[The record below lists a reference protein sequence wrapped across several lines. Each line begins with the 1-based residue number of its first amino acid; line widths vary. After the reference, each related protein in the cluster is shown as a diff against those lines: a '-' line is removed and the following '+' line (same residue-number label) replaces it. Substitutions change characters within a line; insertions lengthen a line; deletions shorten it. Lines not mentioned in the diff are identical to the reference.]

1 MNAEQINQAVAQL
14 LPAWQTHARLDGLTS
29 TNRPV
34 NRTEGYQIQR
44 ALFEATGEPALGWKI
59 AATSLAGQQHIGVS
73 GPLAGRLSA
82 SRCLAD
88 NSELSL
94 ERNYMSVIEAE
105 FAFLMGRDVGA
116 APDRM
121 RTHGS
126 GGPSVTAL
134 TMAQVMDCVSGL
146 HVAIEVPNSR
156 YVDFVNA
163 GEAQLIA
170 DFACACYV
178 VLGPPAPEQWRET
191 DLSQHA
197 VSVRREDEIVATGT
211 GANVLGDPRI
221 GLTWLANEL
230 LSQGQQLKAGEIVM
244 TGTCVVPVPVV
255 AGDAMTADF
264 GAFGQVRA
272 RFKA

>member
-1 MNAEQINQAVAQL
+1 MNEEQINQAVAQL
-14 LPAWQTHARLDGLTS
+14 LPAWQAHARLDGLVPHI
-29 TNRPV
+29 RPV
-34 NRTEGYQIQR
+34 TRSEGYRIQR
-44 ALFEATGEPALGWKI
+44 ALFEATGDPALGWKI
-59 AATSLAGQQHIGVS
+59 AATSQAGQQHIGVS

-94 ERNYMSVIEAE
+94 GHNYMSVIEAE
-105 FAFLMGRDVGA
+105 FAFLMGRDAGRELSSGA
-116 APDRM
+116 GRPDAP
-121 RTHGS
+121 
-126 GGPSVTAL
+126 L
-134 TMAQVMDCVSGL
+134 TMSQVMDCVSGL
-146 HVAIEVPNSR
+146 HIAIEVPNSR
-156 YVDFVNA
+156 YVDFVGA

-170 DFACACYV
+170 DFACACNV
-178 VLGPPAPEQWRET
+178 VLGPRAPDHWRDT

-197 VSVRREDEIVATGT
+197 VTVRRGNQIVATGT

-230 LSQGQQLKAGEIVM
+230 LSQGQQLKAGEVVM
-244 TGTCVVPVPVV
+244 TGTCVVPVPVA

-264 GAFGQVRA
+264 GAFGQVRV

>member
-1 MNAEQINQAVAQL
+1 MKAEQINQAVAQL
-14 LPAWQTHARLDGLTS
+14 LPAWNTHARIEGLAPQHRPS
-29 TNRPV
+29 TRA
-34 NRTEGYQIQR
+34 EGYQIQR
-44 ALFEATGEPALGWKI
+44 ALFEATGDHALGWKI
-59 AATSLAGQQHIGVS
+59 AATSQAGQQHIGVS

-94 ERNYMSVIEAE
+94 SHHHMSVIEAE
-105 FAFLMGRDVGA
+105 FAFLMGRDVGRELA
-116 APDRM
+116 AGAGRQDAP
-121 RTHGS
+121 
-126 GGPSVTAL
+126 L
-134 TMAQVMDCVSGL
+134 TMSQVMDCVSGL

-156 YVDFVNA
+156 YVDFVAA

-170 DFACACYV
+170 DFACACHV
-178 VLGPPAPEQWRET
+178 VLGSRAPDDWRLI
-191 DLSQHA
+191 DLSQHT
-197 VSVRREDEIVATGT
+197 VNVRRGQETVATGT

-244 TGTCVVPVPVV
+244 TGTCVVPVPVS

>member
-1 MNAEQINQAVAQL
+1 MNVDKLNQAVAQL
-14 LPAWQTHARLDGLTS
+14 LPAWQTHARLDGLSIQCRPTS
-29 TNRPV
+29 
-34 NRTEGYQIQR
+34 RTEGYQIQQ

-94 ERNYMSVIEAE
+94 ERNDMSVIEAE
-105 FAFLMGRDVGA
+105 FAFLIGRDVGRELA
-116 APDRM
+116 
-121 RTHGS
+121 TGS
-126 GGPSVTAL
+126 GRQDAPL
-134 TMAQVMDCVSGL
+134 TMAHVMDCVAGL
-146 HVAIEVPNSR
+146 HLAIEVPNSR
-156 YVDFVNA
+156 YVDFVGA

-178 VLGPPAPEQWRET
+178 VLGPRAPDQWRDT
-191 DLSQHA
+191 DLSQHT
-197 VSVRREDEIVATGT
+197 VTVRRDNEIVATGT

-230 LSQGQQLKAGEIVM
+230 LLQGQQLKAGEIVM
-244 TGTCVVPVPVV
+244 TGTCVVPVPVT
-255 AGDAMTADF
+255 AGDSMTADF
-264 GAFGQVRA
+264 GSFGQVHA

>member
-1 MNAEQINQAVAQL
+1 MNVDNINQAVAQL
-14 LPAWQTHARLDGLTS
+14 LPAWQIHARLDGLASQCRPTS
-29 TNRPV
+29 
-34 NRTEGYQIQR
+34 RTEGYQIQR

-94 ERNYMSVIEAE
+94 ERNDMSVIEAE
-105 FAFLMGRDVGA
+105 FAFLIGRDVG
-116 APDRM
+116 R
-121 RTHGS
+121 
-126 GGPSVTAL
+126 AL
-134 TMAQVMDCVSGL
+134 TSATGSKDAPLTMGHVMDCVSGL

-156 YVDFVNA
+156 YVDFVAA

-178 VLGPPAPEQWRET
+178 VLGPRAPEQWRQT
-191 DLSQHA
+191 DLSQHE
-197 VSVRREDEIVATGT
+197 VSVRRGHETVATGT

-221 GLTWLANEL
+221 ALTWLANEL
-230 LSQGQQLKAGEIVM
+230 LSQGHQLKAGEIVM
-244 TGTCVVPVPVV
+244 TGTCVVPVPVS
-255 AGDAMTADF
+255 AGDTMTADF
-264 GAFGQVRA
+264 GSFGQVRA

>member
-1 MNAEQINQAVAQL
+1 MNAESMNQAVAQL
-14 LPAWQTHARLDGLTS
+14 LPAWKSHARIEGLAPEC
-29 TNRPV
+29 RPIS
-34 NRTEGYQIQR
+34 RTEAYQIQH

-59 AATSLAGQQHIGVS
+59 AATSQAGQQHIGVS

-88 NSELSL
+88 NTELSL
-94 ERNYMSVIEAE
+94 THNHMSVIEAE
-105 FAFLMGRDVGA
+105 FAFLIGRDVGY
-116 APDRM
+116 APVS
-121 RTHGS
+121 GS
-126 GGPSVTAL
+126 ADSGSPL
-134 TMAQVMDCVSGL
+134 TMSQVMDCVSGL

-156 YVDFVNA
+156 YIDFVGA

-178 VLGPPAPEQWRET
+178 ILGPRVADHWREA

-197 VSVRREDEIVATGT
+197 VSVRRGRETVATGK
-211 GANVLGDPRI
+211 GSNVLGDPRI

-230 LSQGQQLKAGEIVM
+230 LSQGQQLKAGEVVM
-244 TGTCVVPVPVV
+244 TGTCVVPVPVS
-255 AGDAMTADF
+255 AGDEMTADF
-264 GAFGQVRA
+264 GTFGQVRA

>member
-1 MNAEQINQAVAQL
+1 MNTEQTNQAVAQL
-14 LPAWQTHARLDGLTS
+14 LPAWQAHARLDGLAPEC
-29 TNRPV
+29 RPAS
-34 NRTEGYQIQR
+34 RTEGYQIQR

-59 AATSLAGQQHIGVS
+59 AATSQAGQQHIGVT

-94 ERNYMSVIEAE
+94 ACIHMSVIEAE
-105 FAFLMGRDVGA
+105 FAFLIGRDVGRELA
-116 APDRM
+116 VGTGRADQP
-121 RTHGS
+121 
-126 GGPSVTAL
+126 L
-134 TMAQVMDCVSGL
+134 TMSQVMDCVAGL
-146 HVAIEVPNSR
+146 HIAIEVPNSR
-156 YVDFVNA
+156 YVDFVGA

-178 VLGPPAPEQWRET
+178 VLGPRAPDQWRET

-197 VSVRREDEIVATGT
+197 VTVRRGNEIVATGS

-230 LSQGQQLKAGEIVM
+230 LSQGQQLKSGEVVM
-244 TGTCVVPVPVV
+244 TGTCVVPVPVA

>member
-1 MNAEQINQAVAQL
+1 MNVEKINQAVAQL
-14 LPAWQTHARLDGLTS
+14 RPAWQTHARIDGLATPCRPTS
-29 TNRPV
+29 RS
-34 NRTEGYQIQR
+34 EGYQIQR

-82 SRCLAD
+82 NRCLAD

-94 ERNYMSVIEAE
+94 EHNHMSVIEAE
-105 FAFLMGRDVGA
+105 FAFLIGRDVGRELA
-116 APDRM
+116 AGTGRQDAP
-121 RTHGS
+121 
-126 GGPSVTAL
+126 L
-134 TMAQVMDCVSGL
+134 TLSQVMDCVAGL
-146 HVAIEVPNSR
+146 HLAIEVPNSR
-156 YVDFVNA
+156 YVDFVAA

-178 VLGPPAPEQWRET
+178 VLGPRAPETWRHA

-197 VSVRREDEIVATGT
+197 VSVRRGNELVATGT

-244 TGTCVVPVPVV
+244 TGTCVVPVPVT
-255 AGDAMTADF
+255 AGDTMTADF
-264 GAFGQVRA
+264 GSFGQVHA

>member
-1 MNAEQINQAVAQL
+1 MNVEKINQAVAQL
-14 LPAWQTHARLDGLTS
+14 RPAWQTHARIDGLASQCRPTS
-29 TNRPV
+29 RS
-34 NRTEGYQIQR
+34 EGYQIQR

-59 AATSLAGQQHIGVS
+59 AATSLAGQRHIGVS

-82 SRCLAD
+82 NRCLAD

-94 ERNYMSVIEAE
+94 EHNHMSVIEAE
-105 FAFLMGRDVGA
+105 FAFLIGRDVGRELANA
-116 APDRM
+116 AGRQDEP
-121 RTHGS
+121 
-126 GGPSVTAL
+126 L
-134 TMAQVMDCVSGL
+134 TMSHVMDCVAGL

-156 YVDFVNA
+156 YVDFAGA

-178 VLGPPAPEQWRET
+178 VLGPRAPEAWRHS

-197 VSVRREDEIVATGT
+197 VTVSRGNEIVATGS
-211 GANVLGDPRI
+211 GANVLGDPRL

-244 TGTCVVPVPVV
+244 TGTCVVPVPVA
-255 AGDAMTADF
+255 AGDVMTADF
-264 GAFGQVRA
+264 GSFGQVRT

>member
-1 MNAEQINQAVAQL
+1 MNVEKINQAVAQL
-14 LPAWQTHARLDGLTS
+14 LPAWKAHARLDGLAPQCRPTS
-29 TNRPV
+29 
-34 NRTEGYQIQR
+34 RTEGYQIQY

-59 AATSLAGQQHIGVS
+59 AATSVAGQQHIGVS

-94 ERNYMSVIEAE
+94 ERNYMCVIEAE
-105 FAFLMGRDVGA
+105 FAFLMGRDVGRELA
-116 APDRM
+116 AGVDRQDA
-121 RTHGS
+121 S
-126 GGPSVTAL
+126 L
-134 TMAQVMDCVSGL
+134 TMAQVMDCVAGL
-146 HVAIEVPNSR
+146 HIAIEVPNSR
-156 YVDFVNA
+156 YVDFVGA

-170 DFACACYV
+170 DFACACNV
-178 VLGPPAPEQWRET
+178 VLGPRAPDEWRNT

-197 VSVRREDEIVATGT
+197 VTVRRNNEIVATGS

-230 LSQGQQLKAGEIVM
+230 LSQGQQLKAGEVVM
-244 TGTCVVPVPVV
+244 TGTCVVPVPVA

-264 GAFGQVRA
+264 GAFGQVHA
-272 RFKA
+272 RFRA

>member
-14 LPAWQTHARLDGLTS
+14 LPAWQAHARLEGLAS
-29 TNRPV
+29 QNRPV
-34 NRTEGYQIQR
+34 NRAEGYQIQR

-82 SRCLAD
+82 NRCLAD
-88 NSELSL
+88 QSELSL

-105 FAFLMGRDVGA
+105 FAFLMGRDVGPG
-116 APDRM
+116 PDRKQVPG
-121 RTHGS
+121 TGALES
-126 GGPSVTAL
+126 PL
-134 TMAQVMDCVSGL
+134 TMSQVMDCVSGL

-156 YVDFVNA
+156 YVDFVGA

-178 VLGPPAPEQWRET
+178 VLGPRAPEQWRET
-191 DLSQHA
+191 DLSQHV
-197 VSVRREDEIVATGT
+197 VSVRRGDQIVATGT

-230 LSQGQQLKAGEIVM
+230 LSHGQQLKAGEIVM

-272 RFKA
+272 RFKV

>member
-1 MNAEQINQAVAQL
+1 MNAEQITQAVAQL
-14 LPAWQTHARLDGLTS
+14 LPAWKMHARLEGLAPGCRPTS
-29 TNRPV
+29 
-34 NRTEGYQIQR
+34 RTEAYQTQR

-59 AATSLAGQQHIGVS
+59 AATSQAGQQHIGVS

-94 ERNYMSVIEAE
+94 TNNYMSVIEAE
-105 FAFLMGRDVGA
+105 FAFLMGRDVGD
-116 APDRM
+116 AP
-121 RTHGS
+121 S
-126 GGPSVTAL
+126 GYPGRSERSETPL
-134 TMAQVMDCVSGL
+134 TMSQVMDCVSGL

-156 YVDFVNA
+156 YIDFAGA

-178 VLGPPAPEQWRET
+178 VLGPRAPDDWRDV
-191 DLSQHA
+191 DLSQHS
-197 VSVRREDEIVATGT
+197 VSVRRGDETVATGK
-211 GANVLGDPRI
+211 GANVLGDPRL

-230 LSQGQQLKAGEIVM
+230 LSQGEQLKAGEVVM
-244 TGTCVVPVPVV
+244 TGTCVVPVPVF
-255 AGDAMTADF
+255 AGDRMTADF
-264 GAFGQVRA
+264 GPFGQVSA

>member
-1 MNAEQINQAVAQL
+1 MNVEQINQAVAQL
-14 LPAWQTHARLDGLTS
+14 LPAWQAHARLDGLAPQC
-29 TNRPV
+29 RPT

-44 ALFEATGEPALGWKI
+44 ALFEASGEPALGWKI

-94 ERNYMSVIEAE
+94 ERNYMCVIEAE
-105 FAFLMGRDVGA
+105 FAFLMGRDVSRTLAAGA
-116 APDRM
+116 SAPDA
-121 RTHGS
+121 
-126 GGPSVTAL
+126 PVT
-134 TMAQVMDCVSGL
+134 MSQVMDCVSGL
-146 HVAIEVPNSR
+146 HIAIEVPNSR
-156 YVDFVNA
+156 YVDFVSA

-170 DFACACYV
+170 DCACACYV
-178 VLGPPAPEQWRET
+178 VLGPRAPETWRQT

-197 VSVRREDEIVATGT
+197 VSVRRGNETVAVGT

-230 LSQGQQLKAGEIVM
+230 LSQGQSLKAGEVVM
-244 TGTCVVPVPVV
+244 TGTCVVPVPVA

>member
-1 MNAEQINQAVAQL
+1 MNVDNIDQAVAQL
-14 LPAWQTHARLDGLTS
+14 LPAWQTHTRIDGLAPQCRPTS
-29 TNRPV
+29 RA
-34 NRTEGYQIQR
+34 EGYAIQR
-44 ALFEATGEPALGWKI
+44 ALFEESGEPALGWKI
-59 AATSLAGQQHIGVS
+59 AATSVAGQQHIGVS

-88 NSELSL
+88 NSELAL
-94 ERNYMSVIEAE
+94 THNYMHVIEAE
-105 FAFLMGRDVGA
+105 FAFLMGRDVGRELA
-116 APDRM
+116 AGAGRPDA
-121 RTHGS
+121 
-126 GGPSVTAL
+126 PL

-156 YVDFVNA
+156 YVDFVGA

-178 VLGPPAPEQWRET
+178 VLGSRAPESWRLA

-197 VSVRREDEIVATGT
+197 VTVRRGNELVATGT

-244 TGTCVVPVPVV
+244 TGTCVVPVPVA
-255 AGDAMTADF
+255 AGDKMTADF
-264 GAFGQVRA
+264 GSFGQVHA

>member
-1 MNAEQINQAVAQL
+1 MKIEQTNQAVEQL
-14 LPAWQTHARLDGLTS
+14 LPAWQAHARIDGLAPQCRPTS
-29 TNRPV
+29 
-34 NRTEGYQIQR
+34 RTEGYQIQR

-94 ERNYMSVIEAE
+94 AHNHMSVIEAE
-105 FAFLMGRDVGA
+105 FAFLMGRDVGRELA
-116 APDRM
+116 AGAGRADQP
-121 RTHGS
+121 
-126 GGPSVTAL
+126 L
-134 TMAQVMDCVSGL
+134 TLSQVMDCVAGL
-146 HVAIEVPNSR
+146 HIAIEVPNSR
-156 YVDFVNA
+156 YIDFVGA

-178 VLGPPAPEQWRET
+178 VLGPRVPDQWRDT

-197 VSVRREDEIVATGT
+197 VTVRRGNETVATGS

-230 LSQGQQLKAGEIVM
+230 LSQGQQLKAGEVVM
-244 TGTCVVPVPVV
+244 TGTCVVPVPVA

-264 GAFGQVRA
+264 GAFGQVHA

>member
-1 MNAEQINQAVAQL
+1 MKIEQTNQAVAQL
-14 LPAWQTHARLDGLTS
+14 LPAWQTHARLDGLAPQCRPTS
-29 TNRPV
+29 
-34 NRTEGYQIQR
+34 RTEGYQIQR

-59 AATSLAGQQHIGVS
+59 AATSQAGQQHIGVS

-88 NSELSL
+88 NSELPL
-94 ERNYMSVIEAE
+94 AHNHMSVIEAE
-105 FAFLMGRDVGA
+105 FAFLMGRDVGRELA
-116 APDRM
+116 TGAGRADQP
-121 RTHGS
+121 
-126 GGPSVTAL
+126 L
-134 TMAQVMDCVSGL
+134 TLSQVMDCVAGL
-146 HVAIEVPNSR
+146 HIAIEVPNSR
-156 YVDFVNA
+156 YIDFVGA

-178 VLGPPAPEQWRET
+178 VLGPRVSDQWRET

-197 VSVRREDEIVATGT
+197 VTVRRGNEIVATGS

-230 LSQGQQLKAGEIVM
+230 LSQGQQLKAGEVVM
-244 TGTCVVPVPVV
+244 TGTCVVPVSVA

-264 GAFGQVRA
+264 GAFGQVHA

>member
-1 MNAEQINQAVAQL
+1 MNEEQINQAVAQL
-14 LPAWQTHARLDGLTS
+14 LPAWQAHTRLDGLAPQCRPTS
-29 TNRPV
+29 
-34 NRTEGYQIQR
+34 RTEGYQIQR

-59 AATSLAGQQHIGVS
+59 AATSQAGQQHIGVS

-88 NSELSL
+88 NSELPL
-94 ERNYMSVIEAE
+94 AHNYMSVIEAE
-105 FAFLMGRDVGA
+105 FAFLMGRDVGRELA
-116 APDRM
+116 AGVGRADQP
-121 RTHGS
+121 
-126 GGPSVTAL
+126 L
-134 TMAQVMDCVSGL
+134 TLSQVMDCVSGL
-146 HVAIEVPNSR
+146 HIAIEVPNSR
-156 YVDFVNA
+156 YVDFVGA

-178 VLGPPAPEQWRET
+178 VLGPRAPDQWRET
-191 DLSQHA
+191 DLRQHA
-197 VSVRREDEIVATGT
+197 VTVRRGNEIVATGS

-230 LSQGQQLKAGEIVM
+230 LSQGQQLKAGEVVM
-244 TGTCVVPVPVV
+244 TGTCVVPVPVA
-255 AGDAMTADF
+255 AGDEMTADF